1 MEDSIDNAKPPSG
14 GLKME
19 ICFIIFG
26 IGSLLGWNA
35 ILSDISFFMNYQSKY
50 DPSIS
55 FPFCNYAFNILFQ
68 LILIWKKQFLSYKTQ
83 LIIGVSAS
91 IISLVI
97 LPLFAILFEKN
108 SLIGFIF
115 TAIIILILGFVNALC
130 SSGFFGL
137 TSFFPRKMII
147 YLSTGQGL
155 SGILMNIISFIVISC
170 VNTGNKDEDAKL
182 SAIIF
187 FSISGLI
194 LLITLITLLLAYKTE
209 YFKYYLGKAEDFNNS
224 KIENIESEV
233 DNFRITTNSALSE
246 NNEEIITKKEENES
260 KNKKEEVTFK
270 ELFKQLYEI
279 DLLSCYLYIITFSL
293 FPGVA
298 ISQRL
303 FKTGKYRQ
311 ITIITI
317 NNIFGTLGRYIISCF
332 KFTKALAYIIICGR
346 TIIVVTLILNFYFD
360 MKLGLDPILSSIFLI
375 LNVVILATT
384 NGMGTTLCMGLAP
397 TMVNDEMKGR
407 AGSSVSFFNILG
419 IFLGALVAFLS
430 KYIINQIGIYV
441 END

>member
-35 ILSDISFFMNYQSKY
+35 ILSDISFFMNYQSEY

-83 LIIGVSAS
+83 LIIGVSTS
-91 IISLVI
+91 IVSLVV

-194 LLITLITLLLAYKTE
+194 LLITLITLLHAYKTE

-224 KIENIESEV
+224 
-233 DNFRITTNSALSE
+233 
-246 NNEEIITKKEENES
+246 
-260 KNKKEEVTFK
+260 
-270 ELFKQLYEI
+270 
-279 DLLSCYLYIITFSL
+279 
-293 FPGVA
+293 
-298 ISQRL
+298 
-303 FKTGKYRQ
+303 
-311 ITIITI
+311 
-317 NNIFGTLGRYIISCF
+317 
-332 KFTKALAYIIICGR
+332 
-346 TIIVVTLILNFYFD
+346 
-360 MKLGLDPILSSIFLI
+360 
-375 LNVVILATT
+375 
-384 NGMGTTLCMGLAP
+384 
-397 TMVNDEMKGR
+397 
-407 AGSSVSFFNILG
+407 
-419 IFLGALVAFLS
+419 
-430 KYIINQIGIYV
+430 
-441 END
+441 

>member
-1 MEDSIDNAKPPSG
+1 M
-14 GLKME
+14 
-19 ICFIIFG
+19 
-26 IGSLLGWNA
+26 
-35 ILSDISFFMNYQSKY
+35 
-50 DPSIS
+50 
-55 FPFCNYAFNILFQ
+55 
-68 LILIWKKQFLSYKTQ
+68 
-83 LIIGVSAS
+83 
-91 IISLVI
+91 
-97 LPLFAILFEKN
+97 
-108 SLIGFIF
+108 
-115 TAIIILILGFVNALC
+115 
-130 SSGFFGL
+130 
-137 TSFFPRKMII
+137 
-147 YLSTGQGL
+147 
-155 SGILMNIISFIVISC
+155 
-170 VNTGNKDEDAKL
+170 
-182 SAIIF
+182 
-187 FSISGLI
+187 
-194 LLITLITLLLAYKTE
+194 
-209 YFKYYLGKAEDFNNS
+209 
-224 KIENIESEV
+224 
-233 DNFRITTNSALSE
+233 
-246 NNEEIITKKEENES
+246 
-260 KNKKEEVTFK
+260 
-270 ELFKQLYEI
+270 
-279 DLLSCYLYIITFSL
+279 
-293 FPGVA
+293 A

>member
-1 MEDSIDNAKPPSG
+1 
-14 GLKME
+14 
-19 ICFIIFG
+19 
-26 IGSLLGWNA
+26 
-35 ILSDISFFMNYQSKY
+35 
-50 DPSIS
+50 
-55 FPFCNYAFNILFQ
+55 
-68 LILIWKKQFLSYKTQ
+68 
-83 LIIGVSAS
+83 
-91 IISLVI
+91 
-97 LPLFAILFEKN
+97 
-108 SLIGFIF
+108 
-115 TAIIILILGFVNALC
+115 
-130 SSGFFGL
+130 
-137 TSFFPRKMII
+137 MII

-187 FSISGLI
+187 FAISGLI
-194 LLITLITLLLAYKTE
+194 LLITLITLLLSYKTE
-209 YFKYYLGKAEDFNNS
+209 YFKYYLGNAEDFNNS
-224 KIENIESEV
+224 KIENIENEV
-233 DNFRITTNSALSE
+233 DNFRITTNSTLSE
-246 NNEEIITKKEENES
+246 NNEEIITKKEEIES
-260 KNKKEEVTFK
+260 KNKKAEITFK

-317 NNIFGTLGRYIISCF
+317 NNIFGTFGRYIISCF
-332 KFTKALAYIIICGR
+332 KFTKNLAYIIICGR
-346 TIIVVTLILNFYFD
+346 SIIVLTLILNFYFD
-360 MKLGLDPILSSIFLI
+360 MKLGMGPILSSICLI

-397 TMVNDEMKGR
+397 TMVCDEMKGR

-430 KYIINQIGIYV
+430 KYIINQIGTYV
-441 END
+441 EDE

>member
-1 MEDSIDNAKPPSG
+1 MDNYLIKDQPPSS
-14 GLKME
+14 GLKIE

-50 DPSIS
+50 DPSTS
-55 FPFCNYAFNILFQ
+55 FPFFNYAFNILFQ

-83 LIIGVSAS
+83 LIIGITSS

-97 LPLFAILFEKN
+97 LPLVAILFEKN
-108 SLIGFIF
+108 SLTGFIL
-115 TAIIILILGFVNALC
+115 TAVIILILGFVDALC

-147 YLSTGQGL
+147 YLSTGQGI

-170 VNTGNKDEDAKL
+170 VNTGDNDKNEKL
-182 SAIIF
+182 GAIIF

-194 LLITLITLLLAYKTE
+194 LLITLIILLLTYKTDF
-209 YFKYYLGKAEDFNNS
+209 FKYYLRTTKDFNNNNNKS
-224 KIENIESEV
+224 EIENNENEIN
-233 DNFRITTNSALSE
+233 NFKITTNSNSE
-246 NNEEIITKKEENES
+246 KDSI
-260 KNKKEEVTFK
+260 NKKEEITFK

-279 DLLSCYLYIITFSL
+279 DLLSCYLYIITFAL
-293 FPGVA
+293 FPSVA

-311 ITIITI
+311 IIIITI
-317 NNIFGTLGRYIISCF
+317 NNVFGTFGRYIISCF
-332 KFTKALAYIIICGR
+332 KFTKNLAYIIICGR
-346 TIIVVTLILNFYFD
+346 SILVLTFILNFYFD
-360 MKLGLDPILSSIFLI
+360 MKLGMNPNLSSVLLI
-375 LNVVILATT
+375 INVIILATT

-397 TMVNDEMKGR
+397 TMVKKSMKGR

-419 IFLGALVAFLS
+419 IFLGALVAFMT
-430 KYIINQIGIYV
+430 KYIINQIGVYV
-441 END
+441 EE